1 MTPEMI
7 GILILVGHGLGF
19 WMGKYATTVKLNHR
33 KETELSL
40 VALAASLYAAAE
52 TRAIKQAPVLRQY
65 IERFVPGKEVTDGEM
80 QQKMSEMSKE
90 FEKMFS
96 VDKTKVSEKA
106 PEVHKNGLHPEDL
119 V

>member
-1 MTPEMI
+1 MTPELI
-7 GILILVGHGLGF
+7 GILILLGHALGF

-40 VALAASLYAAAE
+40 VAIAASLYAASE
-52 TRAIKQAPVLRQY
+52 TRAIKQAPILRQY

-80 QQKMSEMSKE
+80 QQKMADMASEFNKLWATE
-90 FEKMFS
+90 TRKP
-96 VDKTKVSEKA
+96 VKDI
-106 PEVHKNGLHPEDL
+106 PEVHKNGPHPEDL